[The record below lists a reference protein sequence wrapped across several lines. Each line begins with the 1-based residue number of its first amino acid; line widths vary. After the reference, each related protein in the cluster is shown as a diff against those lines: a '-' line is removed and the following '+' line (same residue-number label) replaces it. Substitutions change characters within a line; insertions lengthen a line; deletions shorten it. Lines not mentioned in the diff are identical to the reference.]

1 MNLEET
7 TKQDVLEILSA
18 YEDSENI
25 IYYKVVELML
35 SKVYAFPKL
44 QNKVYQYLIKRVNES
59 YDEGVETSSD
69 LRKQSVADLYNL
81 SREGYF
87 SEFDILKDI
96 KENIRGVYP
105 EVDWAWYGD
114 RSDEVIRRLLEHR
127 TPNNIKNYV
136 SKNEEDNKLIDDY
149 IIRTL
154 DEEKITFKK

>member
-1 MNLEET
+1 
-7 TKQDVLEILSA
+7 
-18 YEDSENI
+18 
-25 IYYKVVELML
+25 ML

-96 KENIRGVYP
+96 KEISGGVRKG
-105 EVDWAWYGD
+105 ETVVFDLKQNEKGSAVFVNEKKEWQDWSDDSYCENVIPGKAGD
-114 RSDEVIRRLLEHR
+114 A
-127 TPNNIKNYV
+127 K
-136 SKNEEDNKLIDDY
+136 
-149 IIRTL
+149 
-154 DEEKITFKK
+154 